1 MDMYDKNVDTDNY
14 NVFLDG
20 YQMIM
25 ETVTSNEAFNRRE
38 TVRHNILGGT
48 QSVMRGSYLVRDYN
62 FTTHLLIDPDH
73 PDVYDDIFR
82 EWQSKPVEVVSKY
95 MGGKFNAEVIIKR
108 STEGSPNYL
117 GLDVQVI
124 EIPDSTSLIPHEE
137 FLVPEDAVPKTTTTS
152 TGDTTTTKNS
162 TTSLTSLLRSSG
174 TLSGFSSSTTGT
186 LNGFSGTTSL
196 LGNLR
201 ASVVTSG
208 SSNSLS
214 SNYSALLSRFK
225 GSNITTVKRDG

>member
-1 MDMYDKNVDTDNY
+1 MDMYDKNVDSDNY

-25 ETVTSNEAFNRRE
+25 ETVTANETFNRRE

-48 QSVMRGSYLVRDYN
+48 QSVMRGGYLVRDYN

-82 EWQSKPVEVVSKY
+82 TWQSKPVEVVSKY

-117 GLDVQVI
+117 GLDIQVI
-124 EIPDSTSLIPHEE
+124 EIPDSASLIPNEE

-162 TTSLTSLLRSSG
+162 ASSSSQFRSI
-174 TLSGFSSSTTGT
+174 GFINGMSSSTNTDW
-186 LNGFSGTTSL
+186 LSRIRSSAVASG
-196 LGNLR
+196 
-201 ASVVTSG
+201 A
-208 SSNSLS
+208 SNSLLT
-214 SNYSALLSRFK
+214 NYSSLLSKYK
-225 GSNITTVKRDG
+225 GSNITTVRRNG